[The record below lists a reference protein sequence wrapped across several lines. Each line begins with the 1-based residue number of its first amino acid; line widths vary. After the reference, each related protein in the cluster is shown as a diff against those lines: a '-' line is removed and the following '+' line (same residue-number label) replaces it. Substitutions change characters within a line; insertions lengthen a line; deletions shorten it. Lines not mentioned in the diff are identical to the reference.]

1 MKKLFT
7 LFLAALMLVSCL
19 TACGSDASGALKVID
34 VPLTVEE
41 YAFAIHKERL
51 DLLEQFNNTL
61 QEMRE
66 DGTLQRILDHYLHKD
81 DGSQVQASQDGKKSI
96 FGRIA
101 NEFHINFVTN
111 DRYKFLLRGLGIT
124 L

>member
-1 MKKLFT
+1 MDVIVLDEEPAKVFLSQNAELKL
-7 LFLAALMLVSCL
+7 LSE
-19 TACGSDASGALKVID
+19 
-34 VPLTVEE
+34 PLTVEE

-61 QEMRE
+61 QEMKD

-81 DGSQVQASQDGKKSI
+81 DGSQVQASQDEEKSI

-101 NEFHINFVTN
+101 NEFHTNFITN
-111 DRYKFLLRGLGIT
+111 DRYKFLLKGLGIT
-124 L
+124 LSI